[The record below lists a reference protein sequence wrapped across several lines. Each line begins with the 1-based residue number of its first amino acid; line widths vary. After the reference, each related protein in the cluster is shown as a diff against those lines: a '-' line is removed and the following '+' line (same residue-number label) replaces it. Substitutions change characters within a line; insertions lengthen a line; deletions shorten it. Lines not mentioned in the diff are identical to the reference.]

1 LHIGQK
7 IVIMKSI
14 IDAMIKNSSD
24 EKLIQYKEL
33 IKLRAEFGLYKMLD
47 KKLQQVL
54 NAELEIEDLSDEV
67 YNKLSKIEV
76 ELDNLKMEMNLS
88 DEEWNVDEDV

>member
-1 LHIGQK
+1 
-7 IVIMKSI
+7 
-14 IDAMIKNSSD
+14 
-24 EKLIQYKEL
+24 
-33 IKLRAEFGLYKMLD
+33 
-47 KKLQQVL
+47 
-54 NAELEIEDLSDEV
+54 LEIEDLSDEV